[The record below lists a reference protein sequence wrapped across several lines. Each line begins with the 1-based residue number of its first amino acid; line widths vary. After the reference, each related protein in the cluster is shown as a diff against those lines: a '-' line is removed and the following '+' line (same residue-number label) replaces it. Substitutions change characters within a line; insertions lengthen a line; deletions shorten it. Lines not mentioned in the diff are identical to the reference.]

1 MKLRDFKRRTLKWSN
16 DIELTF
22 AYNGRIFDIVE
33 FCGFKEVNKDG
44 LKRDRETICFLPE
57 PDGQD

>member
-16 DIELTF
+16 DLELTF
-22 AYNGRIFDIVE
+22 AHNGKIYSIVE
-33 FCGFKEVNKDG
+33 FCGFREVNKG
-44 LKRDRETICFLPE
+44 CEGVNRDTICFIAE